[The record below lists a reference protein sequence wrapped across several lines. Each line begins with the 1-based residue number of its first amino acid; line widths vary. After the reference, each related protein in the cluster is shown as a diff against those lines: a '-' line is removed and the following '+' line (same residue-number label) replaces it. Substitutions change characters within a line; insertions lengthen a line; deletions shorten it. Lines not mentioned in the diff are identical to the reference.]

1 MRNLFTQHRAALVLT
16 VMRMLDA
23 PLATLL
29 TVFVIGIALSLPLGL
44 YLLVDNLGQIA
55 ANSQGQPEISIFLKD
70 NAGSAVRRNLEAKLE
85 ARNEVKEYRFVPRDE
100 ALNELSKNMGL
111 SDAAAILGKN
121 PLPDAFVV
129 TAQDADPDKL
139 DQLRQDMQAWPGV
152 HSAKLDSEWAR
163 RLNAFLR
170 LGQQAV
176 WLLAALVGFALAA
189 VGFNTIRLQILALRD
204 EIEVSR
210 LLGATDAFIRRPYL
224 YLGMLQGLLGGL
236 ADWLIVARAFALINL
251 RVAEIASLYNL
262 NYLLDSLSWRDGL
275 AVLASAAI
283 LGWIGAYLAADQHL
297 RGAGAAH

>member
-1 MRNLFTQHRAALVLT
+1 MRNLFTQHRAALGLT
-16 VMRMLDA
+16 VNRMLDT

-70 NAGSAVRRNLEAKLE
+70 NAGSAVRRDLEAKLD
-85 ARNEVKEYRFVPRDE
+85 ARQEVKEYRFVPRDD
-100 ALNELSKNMGL
+100 ALKELSKNMGL

-176 WLLAALVGFALAA
+176 WLLAALLGFALAA

-236 ADWLIVARAFALINL
+236 AAWLIVASAFALINL

>member
-16 VMRMLDA
+16 VNRLLDT

-29 TVFVIGIALSLPLGL
+29 TVLVIGIALSLPLGL
-44 YLLVDNLGQIA
+44 YLVVDNLGSIA

-70 NAGSAVRRNLEAKLE
+70 NAGSAVQRDLDAKLK
-85 ARNEVKEYRFVPRDE
+85 ARTEIKEYRFVPRDA
-100 ALNELSKNMGL
+100 ALKQLSKNMGL
-111 SDAAAILGKN
+111 TDAAAILGKN
-121 PLPDAFVV
+121 PLPDAYVV
-129 TAQDADPDKL
+129 TTKVADPDSL

-152 HSAKLDSEWAR
+152 QSAKLDSEWAR

-170 LGQQAV
+170 LGRQAV
-176 WLLAALVGFALAA
+176 WLLAALLGFALAA

-236 ADWLIVARAFALINL
+236 AAWLIVAGAFALINL

-262 NYLLDSLSWRDGL
+262 NFLLAGLTWRDGL

-283 LGWIGAYLAADQHL
+283 LGWIGAYLAASQHL
-297 RGAGAAH
+297 RGSRAAH

>member
-70 NAGSAVRRNLEAKLE
+70 NAGSAVRRNLEAKLDE
-85 ARNEVKEYRFVPRDE
+85 RAEVKEYRFVPRDE
-100 ALNELSKNMGL
+100 ALHELSKNMGL

-176 WLLAALVGFALAA
+176 WLLAALLGFALAA

-236 ADWLIVARAFALINL
+236 AAWLIVASAFALINL